1 MSEKNDETNL
11 VRLMMAR
18 KFYEDYSEYK
28 GWEPWSFPYV
38 TKGALLQAD
47 LAVKFL
53 GFDEELVDE
62 LREER
67 KERMDR
73 EAKKKRESEAGTST
87 D

>member
-1 MSEKNDETNL
+1 MSDKNDETNL

-28 GWEPWSFPYV
+28 GWEPWAFPYV

-53 GFDEELVDE
+53 GFDDELVDE
-62 LREER
+62 LRQER
-67 KERMDR
+67 KERVEY
-73 EAKKKRESEAGTST
+73 EAKKKRESEAGSHT